1 MNPPILATR
10 NLGLDIGGA
19 NIVADVSLEVS
30 EGELLGIIGPNG
42 AGKTSLFN
50 LFSGVYR
57 PTAGSIHL
65 NGVDITRQ
73 PTFLRAR
80 EGIGRTFQ
88 VSSVFPL
95 LTAHE
100 NVRLA
105 AEAAIGGTLRIWRRA
120 QSVKPALER
129 ARAALVRVGL
139 EAKAL
144 APAGALS
151 HGDKRRLEIAMLLA
165 SDRPVFLLDEPM
177 AGLSAEH
184 VPQLVELIRSV
195 NEEEQRQSSKR
206 SEARE
211 ALRSIGRIGS
221 SKDCTWIITMEV
233 PKNSSGHSGSTSSW
247 GVIEVDTSCPSSL
260 KVFSNLT
267 FQSFRQISLDVV
279 EP

>member
-1 MNPPILATR
+1 MSSPIIAIR

-19 NIVADVSLEVS
+19 KIVVDVSLEVA

-50 LFSGVYR
+50 LLSGLYR
-57 PTAGSIHL
+57 PTAGSIQL
-65 NGVDITRQ
+65 NGKDITRQ
-73 PTFLRAR
+73 PTYLRTR

-95 LTAHE
+95 LTTHE

-105 AEAAIGGTLRIWRRA
+105 AEAALGGTLRLWRQATGVERA
-120 QSVKPALER
+120 AER
-129 ARAALVRVGL
+129 ARAALARVGL

-144 APAGALS
+144 VPAGGLP

-165 SDRPVFLLDEPM
+165 ADKPVLLLDEPM

-195 NEEEQRQSSKR
+195 NEQERKTVLMVEHHMDVVTGLAHRIAVMHHGALLACDTPAAVMANETVQS
-206 SEARE
+206 AYLGE
-211 ALRSIGRIGS
+211 AL
-221 SKDCTWIITMEV
+221 
-233 PKNSSGHSGSTSSW
+233 
-247 GVIEVDTSCPSSL
+247 
-260 KVFSNLT
+260 
-267 FQSFRQISLDVV
+267 
-279 EP
+279 